1 MPCNEYPH
9 LVSVIPTDSDRRRD
23 IATIIRIIVLLVVV
37 IIIIIIIIIIVLTV
51 IILLVMT
58 LPTVHATFATLINRT
73 ERRQLVGKVAALARP
88 LLLWTLFDDS

>member
-37 IIIIIIIIIIVLTV
+37 IIIIIIIIIVLTV